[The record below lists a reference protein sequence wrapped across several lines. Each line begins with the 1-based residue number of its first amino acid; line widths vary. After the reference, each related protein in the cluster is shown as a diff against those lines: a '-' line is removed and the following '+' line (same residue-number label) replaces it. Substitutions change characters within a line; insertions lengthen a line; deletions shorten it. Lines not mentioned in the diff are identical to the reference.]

1 MATEPFRNSGR
12 EVATPYQSS
21 NPNETIS
28 GRPLNQGGNLGEGE
42 TITEEDVALYR
53 LYSRLYRCI
62 PELLIRRNEG
72 IINQGDMDICKI
84 YTLIYRLAPKLFR
97 ENDIK
102 ELYRRMPE
110 LLGENKKNKDI

>member
-1 MATEPFRNSGR
+1 
-12 EVATPYQSS
+12 
-21 NPNETIS
+21 
-28 GRPLNQGGNLGEGE
+28 
-42 TITEEDVALYR
+42 
-53 LYSRLYRCI
+53 
-62 PELLIRRNEG
+62 
-72 IINQGDMDICKI
+72 MDICKI